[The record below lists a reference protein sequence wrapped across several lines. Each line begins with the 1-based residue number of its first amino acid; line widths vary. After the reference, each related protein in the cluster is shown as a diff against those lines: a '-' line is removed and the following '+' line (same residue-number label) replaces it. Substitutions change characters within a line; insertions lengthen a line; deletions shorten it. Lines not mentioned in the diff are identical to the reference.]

1 MPFVLSGE
9 ALPDHQGL
17 VGVRPLVIDDEHP
30 HPGPDIP
37 LPAGVSAGAG
47 AVGVLQL
54 FASPLGV
61 LEPGG
66 LEEDGQELAFREH
79 LGEVAQARPPP
90 RQLVPRP
97 AIQGRIARPLGAL
110 HVRRGLIAEGQIA
123 EPIGDV
129 PVGERAGAW
138 STRRGI
144 PGLGRLSARRL
155 SRPRP
160 GGRGATQPP
169 RRTAITIQCR
179 YRRRMAGTPL
189 LGSQDP

>member
-1 MPFVLSGE
+1 VLLPTHLALVPLSPALLVGVPFVLSGE

-30 HPGPDIP
+30 HPVPAIP

-47 AVGVLQL
+47 AIGVLPL

-90 RQLVPRP
+90 TSARP
-97 AIQGRIARPLGAL
+97 AA
-110 HVRRGLIAEGQIA
+110 
-123 EPIGDV
+123 GD
-129 PVGERAGAW
+129 
-138 STRRGI
+138 TR
-144 PGLGRLSARRL
+144 S
-155 SRPRP
+155 SRPSSRCP
-160 GGRGATQPP
+160 ACPAWTH
-169 RRTAITIQCR
+169 
-179 YRRRMAGTPL
+179 RRRSDRGTHW
-189 LGSQDP
+189 